1 METLSDNEKCRY
13 AFAILELKA
22 SVVFA
27 VFAKY
32 MLLFLT
38 KSLNILN
45 NKRSIL
51 YKKGQKET

>member
-38 KSLNILN
+38 KSLNIHN
-45 NKRSIL
+45 NRQSIL
-51 YKKGQKET
+51 YKKGQQ